1 MVSEQPTRV
10 IKKRLKAAGF
20 EATTTVGSHTKWIHQ
35 TTGVQ
40 ISVPDGHKTISPGV
54 VRQVDKAIAEA
65 ANLVAVAENE
75 EGK

>member
-10 IKKRLKAAGF
+10 ITKRLKAGGF
-20 EATTTVGSHTKWIHQ
+20 QATTTVGSHTKWVHP
-35 TTGVQ
+35 TGVQ
-40 ISVPDGHKTISPGV
+40 ISLPDGHRTISPGV

-65 ANLVAVAENE
+65 KSK